1 MKKKLKHKY
10 INKYNEAL
18 KLARLNDMELK
29 DMISIQRAYQ
39 EIFHIARACNKSN
52 KYKHKYIFERTIAE
66 DLFCFGKYRVAIIGK
81 RTKKT
86 YGYFYTDEE

>member
-39 EIFHIARACNKSN
+39 EIFHINRATKYP
-52 KYKHKYIFERTIAE
+52 YKHKYIFERTLAG
-66 DLFCFGKYRVAIIGK
+66 DFSCFGKYRVAIIGK

-86 YGYFYTDEE
+86 YGYFYTDKE